1 MIIKDLL
8 NEAVDRKA
16 SDLHLLPDISPTLRI
31 DGLLTIISNYPI
43 LTIEEIEQMI
53 FSLINPEQ
61 KEFLLTNKEIDFSI
75 DFTGDGNESR
85 GRFRVN
91 AYYQRGKLSAVL
103 RLINSTIQTVEEL
116 NLPKIISS
124 FATLRQGLVL
134 ICGPTGH
141 GKSTTLAAIINEIN
155 KTRSAHIVTIEDPIE
170 YTYPLGKSIFSQREM
185 GIDTHSWSVA
195 LRSALREDPD
205 IIVIGEMRDSNT
217 MESAMTL
224 AETGHLV
231 FSTIHTNSAAQSID
245 RIVDSFSG
253 SQQNQIRAQLASVIM
268 GIVSQRLV
276 PKIIGGRIPA
286 VGILIGTSAIATN
299 IKEGNTNL
307 IDSIIQTSSKDG
319 MISLDASL
327 AKLVYN
333 GEISFDTAKNY
344 SLNND
349 ELSRLLS

>member
-1 MIIKDLL
+1 M
-8 NEAVDRKA
+8 
-16 SDLHLLPDISPTLRI
+16 
-31 DGLLTIISNYPI
+31 
-43 LTIEEIEQMI
+43 
-53 FSLINPEQ
+53 INPEQ

-170 YTYPLGKSIFSQREM
+170 YAYPLESIFSQREM

-231 FSTIHTNSAAQSID
+231 FRQ
-245 RIVDSFSG
+245 F
-253 SQQNQIRAQLASVIM
+253 
-268 GIVSQRLV
+268 
-276 PKIIGGRIPA
+276 
-286 VGILIGTSAIATN
+286 ILILQRKA
-299 IKEGNTNL
+299 
-307 IDSIIQTSSKDG
+307 SIGS
-319 MISLDASL
+319 
-327 AKLVYN
+327 
-333 GEISFDTAKNY
+333 
-344 SLNND
+344 
-349 ELSRLLS
+349 

>member
-170 YTYPLGKSIFSQREM
+170 YAYPLGKSIFSQREM

-217 MESAMTL
+217 MASAMTL

-286 VGILIGTSAIATN
+286 VEILIGTSAIATN